1 MGEAKRRAAHVVSPL
16 KSLLQYTSDWV
27 GGVFAESGE
36 IGGMP
41 WVYSGDRIP
50 TASPYQDYNWR
61 DQGRSFCASD
71 LSDGATTRLL
81 GS

>member
-1 MGEAKRRAAHVVSPL
+1 MGEVKRRAAHAVSPL
-16 KSLLQYTSDWV
+16 ESLLQYTSDWV

-36 IGGMP
+36 IGGML

-50 TASPYQDYNWR
+50 TYASPQDYNWH
-61 DQGRSFCASD
+61 DQGQSFCASD
-71 LSDGATTRLL
+71 FSDGATTRLL